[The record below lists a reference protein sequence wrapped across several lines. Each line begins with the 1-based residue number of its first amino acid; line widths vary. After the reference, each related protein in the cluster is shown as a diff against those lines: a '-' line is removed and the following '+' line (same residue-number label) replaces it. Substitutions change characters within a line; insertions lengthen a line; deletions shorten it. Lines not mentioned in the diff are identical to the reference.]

1 MISSD
6 DRIRNI
12 APSARECYFR
22 DEKELRFYKKYTF
35 INCRMECAILETEKL
50 LGCIPWHLPKVLLF
64 YDCSLCCSQGNGT
77 KTCDPWA
84 AKEFDAKMTEAQSKV
99 SNLCPHCLPDCNQ
112 IVYSSSA
119 SSAKFRFETR
129 FLGFLGTFPFLS
141 RCDSRNL
148 NLSPL
153 CGVSSTTSPLKMQPI
168 VEATYRDNDA
178 GNQKHIK
185 ELISPMRKEYPSQS
199 MISNEIIPALTQVHL
214 IIFRS
219 AKAFCPTDEVFV

>member
-1 MISSD
+1 
-6 DRIRNI
+6 
-12 APSARECYFR
+12 
-22 DEKELRFYKKYTF
+22 
-35 INCRMECAILETEKL
+35 
-50 LGCIPWHLPKVLLF
+50 
-64 YDCSLCCSQGNGT
+64 
-77 KTCDPWA
+77 
-84 AKEFDAKMTEAQSKV
+84 MTEAQSKV

-153 CGVSSTTSPLKMQPI
+153 CGVSSTTSPLKLQPI
-168 VEATYRDNDA
+168 VEATYKDYDA
-178 GNQKHIK
+178 GNQRHIE

-219 AKAFCPTDEVFV
+219 AKTSCTTFDMFLRPFVPILLLLLLLPCHSVIPINLITPFTPNTPCHPRPPFRIQIQSRRPF